1 MKNPLLEILLLQSI
15 PCPLLNRKLLL
26 NAFMLKSNAAFVTFC
41 AFPQISGIKLPLK
54 MSVLNRTHSEEVATF
69 ETVKHQQSFDNAWS

>member
-1 MKNPLLEILLLQSI
+1 ML
-15 PCPLLNRKLLL
+15 
-26 NAFMLKSNAAFVTFC
+26 MLKSNAAFVTFC

-69 ETVKHQQSFDNAWS
+69 ETVKHQQSLDNTWSVGKVNDWDLYDWSLGQSSGW